1 MEYRTAFPR
10 FADDTE
16 GPEQGL
22 PFHYL
27 DSAATT
33 QRPRCVLEAIERHY
47 RESNANPYRGSYRDS
62 IIATAEYEQA
72 RLELADFLGVG
83 NDEVIFTRNAT
94 EGLNLVAMSYAL
106 DHVGPHD
113 EIALPRSEHHSNLV
127 VWQRVCDLAGA
138 SLVYL
143 SLDEDGR
150 LAEGELD
157 KIGPRTKILACAHV
171 SNVLGTIFP
180 LKELAARIH
189 AYGGVLV
196 ADCAQSAGHLP
207 LDLASLDI
215 DFAALSGHKMYGP
228 MGIGALYVKRSI
240 MEQMKPFLL
249 GGEMV
254 DAVWERKT
262 TFKTGPQRFEAGTP
276 NVDGALGLRAAV
288 RFINEIGFEAIR
300 DHERALSRRLV
311 ERLSALDNVKLY
323 GNGRF
328 ADDRLGIASF
338 NVSGTDPSDVSL
350 FLDAQRI
357 AVRTGSHCAQPLHRS
372 LGIEQSCRASI
383 GLYNDEGDIDALID
397 ALGSMRDTVT
407 RRIMGM
413 FP

>member
-1 MEYRTAFPR
+1 
-10 FADDTE
+10 
-16 GPEQGL
+16 
-22 PFHYL
+22 
-27 DSAATT
+27 
-33 QRPRCVLEAIERHY
+33 
-47 RESNANPYRGSYRDS
+47 
-62 IIATAEYEQA
+62 
-72 RLELADFLGVG
+72 
-83 NDEVIFTRNAT
+83 
-94 EGLNLVAMSYAL
+94 MSYAL

-127 VWQRVCDLAGA
+127 VWQRVCDLTGA

-180 LKELAARIH
+180 VKELAARIH

-207 LDLASLDI
+207 LDLASLDV

-228 MGIGALYVKRSI
+228 MGIGALYAKRSI

-262 TFKTGPQRFEAGTP
+262 TFKNGPQRFEAGTP

-300 DHERALSRRLV
+300 DHEHALSRRLV
-311 ERLSALDNVKLY
+311 EGLSALDNVKLY

-383 GLYNDEGDIDALID
+383 GLYNDEGDIDALIG